1 MGIRLDGS
9 GRLGERVRLNRI
21 SWIGRRVRIGW
32 RIRFR
37 FEWVGW
43 SPWIGQRV
51 WYNRSRVGW
60 GLQVGW
66 RVRIGGRPWILV
78 RGSGSIV
85 GLGSVGETSLPGL
98 VVDPELDIES
108 GSIRGLG

>member
-9 GRLGERVRLNRI
+9 GRLGERVRLNRM

-43 SPWIGQRV
+43 SPWIGHRV
-51 WYNRSRVGW
+51 RINSRVGIC
-60 GLQVGW
+60 W
-66 RVRIGGRPWILV
+66 RNKFAWFGCRP
-78 RGSGSIV
+78 
-85 GLGSVGETSLPGL
+85 
-98 VVDPELDIES
+98 
-108 GSIRGLG
+108 